1 MGLSLSR
8 LFSYFIAE
16 RRARVCMLGLDAA
29 GKTTILY
36 KMKLNELITT
46 IPTVGFNVE
55 EVSYQNLTMT
65 VWDVGGQKTIRTLW
79 KHYLSNN
86 DAIIFVVDSTD
97 RERMGEAREEL
108 WALLALDETP
118 RDTAL
123 LVLANKQ
130 DLPSAASAAELT
142 DRLDLYKLRDGR
154 KWYVQ
159 AAVATS
165 GEGLYD
171 GLSWLA
177 RTVKERR

>member
-1 MGLSLSR
+1 
-8 LFSYFIAE
+8 
-16 RRARVCMLGLDAA
+16 MLGLDAA

-86 DAIIFVVDSTD
+86 DAIIFVVDSAD
-97 RERMGEAREEL
+97 RERMEEAREEL
-108 WALLALDETP
+108 WAVLELDETP

>member
-1 MGLSLSR
+1 MGLFLSR
-8 LFSYFIAE
+8 ILSYFVAE
-16 RRARVCMLGLDAA
+16 KRARVCMLGLDAA

-36 KMKLNELITT
+36 KMKLDELITT

-55 EVSYQNLTMT
+55 QITYQNLTMT
-65 VWDVGGQKTIRTLW
+65 VWDVGGQKTIRNLW
-79 KHYLSNN
+79 KHYLANN
-86 DAIIFVVDSTD
+86 DAVIFVVDSSD
-97 RERMGEAREEL
+97 RERMEEAREEL
-108 WALLALDETP
+108 WALLELDETD

-142 DRLDLYKLRDGR
+142 DRLGLYKLRDGR

-159 AAVATS
+159 STVATS
-165 GEGLYD
+165 GEGLWD

-177 RTVKERR
+177 KTIKAK